1 MIWQNQ
7 VSLIVMLCP
16 LSSPIKGKDDKEE
29 QKEESINYWMKL
41 E

>member
-1 MIWQNQ
+1 
-7 VSLIVMLCP
+7 MLCP

-29 QKEESINYWMKL
+29 QREESINYWMKL